1 MGGVAVKGDAS
12 TTRKHG
18 LVVGALIIAAATLIS
33 VAHSVEPAAA
43 ANPTLSARQSSAGEI
58 TVTWNYDSAIPP
70 QSQRVRIL
78 EEQLSKTG
86 APQAKPKVVASKI
99 LPKGATRH
107 VTRNLVTGKNYL
119 VELISTSPALKLT
132 SKVQLVGKPAVVA
145 GLRTAWVDTEM
156 IVSWRVPRAAD
167 TTLVGIAVTSTAG
180 FRREAAA
187 AASAG
192 EVRIIGVDPR
202 ATYTV
207 YAVAKNAAGT
217 GPLTQISTST
227 GLPGRP
233 TVTASP
239 NGIGNITLT
248 WTATG
253 NPVSQWIVQ
262 LVAPGQARHNESVIV
277 TGKTTVTLTGL
288 TAGAQYG
295 FKVTGRSNL
304 GDGPSSAL
312 VTMTAPEPLPRPTKP
327 VATPTAT
334 AVKVSWTPVIVNGGV
349 VVSYRIGY
357 RLLASGEWSYT
368 PATETTSTT
377 ITGLNA
383 GRQYELVVE
392 ASTVDAR
399 TSLSLATFVRLINE
413 TPLEVPPSD
422 PTAPGTAETP
432 TKPAIP
438 SARLD
443 GFADRSAVTLLWD
456 EQSTPV
462 KISYRTAGG
471 AWVNVEVASTST
483 TISGLTNG
491 MQYEFV
497 LVRAGDATALSP
509 AITLTPVGKSSQPVG
524 LSATPRHSEIEL
536 RWSSPVDSGGTTL
549 NGYQITYR
557 GSSGYGQLFLDPST
571 NSVIVT
577 GLTNGDT
584 YVFTVRLDTQLGEGE
599 TATVSATP
607 SFTSTQP

>member
-1 MGGVAVKGDAS
+1 MKSGAS
-12 TTRKHG
+12 TTKNHG
-18 LVVGALIIAAATLIS
+18 SVVGAFLAAAVVLFS
-33 VAHSVEPAAA
+33 VVFSTQPAAA
-43 ANPTLSARQSSAGEI
+43 ATPSISVRQSSAGEI
-58 TVTWNYDSAIPP
+58 TVTWNYDSTIAP
-70 QSQRVRIL
+70 QTQRIRIL
-78 EEQLSKTG
+78 EEQISKSG
-86 APQAKPKVVASKI
+86 APQAKPKVVVTKT

-107 VTRNLVTGKNYL
+107 VTRNLVAGKTYL
-119 VELISTSPALKLT
+119 VELLSTGPALKLV

-145 GLRTAWVDTEM
+145 GLLTVWVDNEM
-156 IVSWRVPRAAD
+156 IVSWSVPRSAD

-192 EVRIIGVDPR
+192 EVRISGVDPR
-202 ATYTV
+202 KTYTV

-217 GPLTQISTST
+217 GPLTQISTSI

-239 NGIGNITLT
+239 NGIGSVTLT
-248 WTATG
+248 WTPTG
-253 NPVSQWIVQ
+253 KPAAQWIVQ
-262 LVAPGQARHNESVIV
+262 IVAPGQARHNESVIV
-277 TGKTTVTLTGL
+277 TGKTTASLTGL
-288 TAGAQYG
+288 TAGALYS

-349 VVSYRIGY
+349 LVTYRIGY
-357 RLLASGEWSYT
+357 RLMASGEWSYT

-392 ASTVDAR
+392 ATTVDAR
-399 TSLSLATFVRLINE
+399 TSLSLATFVRLSNDS
-413 TPLEVPPSD
+413 PLEVPPSD
-422 PTAPGTAETP
+422 PAAPGTTETP
-432 TKPAIP
+432 TQPTSP
-438 SARLD
+438 TARLD
-443 GFADRSAVTLLWD
+443 GFAERSRVTLLWD
-456 EQSTPV
+456 EQSILV
-462 KISYRTAGG
+462 KISYRVAGG
-471 AWVNVEVASTST
+471 TWVNVEVASTST

-491 MQYEFV
+491 TAYEFM
-497 LVRAGDATALSP
+497 LVRSSDSVAISP
-509 AITLTPVGKSSQPVG
+509 AVILTPLGTASEPVG
-524 LSATPRHSEIEL
+524 LTATARHSEVEL
-536 RWSSPVDSGGTTL
+536 RWSAPDGGGTTQI
-549 NGYQITYR
+549 GYQVTYI
-557 GSSGYGQLFLDPST
+557 GSSGFGQLFLDPT
-571 NSVIVT
+571 ATSVMVT

-584 YVFTVRLDTQLGEGE
+584 YQFTVRLDTQLGEGA

-607 SFTSTQP
+607 RAS